1 MSAEEWKMIRA
12 GYGQDGGTN
21 DYIEQYAGD
30 GVRHLRSNDTFK
42 STGTVCFF
50 RQAAQGESG
59 LLERTIFILD
69 ADAVPGCKSGVKGAS
84 PILVSDRIR
93 NRKAGGADSA
103 KRKSW
108 SG

>member
-1 MSAEEWKMIRA
+1 MIRA

-21 DYIEQYAGD
+21 DCIEQYAGD
-30 GVRHLRSNDTFK
+30 GVRHLRPNDTFK

-50 RQAAQGESG
+50 RQAAQGETG

-84 PILVSDRIR
+84 PILVSDRSR

-103 KRKSW
+103 KRTSEL
-108 SG
+108 